1 MIKPLLIVFAKN
13 LVAGRVK
20 TRLAKTIGPAAALE
34 VYKSLLQTTQ
44 KAAAS
49 LEIDTWVFYSDH
61 LEEIPWPHAE
71 AFVQKGS
78 DLGQRMQN
86 AFNDAF
92 EAGYNSVVLIGSDL
106 PDLSTTILNTA
117 FLKLKTTETVFGPA
131 EDGGYYLIGLR
142 KMLPFIIN
150 NKPWSTPQLLKN
162 TLQEIKEHQVSV
174 ELLDTLN
181 DIDTFEDL
189 ETSGYLDKNTHLHQ
203 IISSTHD

>member
-1 MIKPLLIVFAKN
+1 MTNPLLIVFAKN

-20 TRLAKTIGPAAALE
+20 TRLAKTIGPVAALE

-44 KAAAS
+44 AAAAS

-61 LEEIPWPHAE
+61 IEKIPWPHAK

-106 PDLSTTILNTA
+106 PDLSAMVLNTA
-117 FLKLKTTETVFGPA
+117 FSRLKTTETVFGPA
-131 EDGGYYLIGLR
+131 KDGGYYLIGLR
-142 KMLPFIIN
+142 NMLPFIFN
-150 NKPWSTPQLLKN
+150 NKPWSTPQLLDY
-162 TLQEIKEHQVSV
+162 TLQEIKNHQVSV

-189 ETSGYLDKNTHLHQ
+189 DTSGYLDKNTHLHQ
-203 IISSTHD
+203 IISSAHD